1 MPHASPDRRT
11 VAGLP
16 PAVWLVIVAGCTVG
30 LMNFGVRSGF
40 GLFLDPMSAAHGWGR
55 EVFSIAIAVQNLM
68 WGLGQP
74 FAGAIADPLRHR
86 PRTRGRRLPVRRRH
100 GADGGQ
106 FHTACHHRD
115 RRFPDRPW
123 SVGIILCHRPVRH
136 GAQRAGKPGA
146 RGSWASA
153 PPPVL
158 SASSSWC
165 RWDRGSSPPMDG
177 KRL

>member
-74 FAGAIADPLRHR
+74 FAGAIADRYGTARVLVAGGFLYAAGTALMAVSSTPLAI
-86 PRTRGRRLPVRRRH
+86 TVT
-100 GADGGQ
+100 GG
-106 FHTACHHRD
+106 FLIGLGLSGSSFAIALSAMARNV
-115 RRFPDRPW
+115 P
-123 SVGIILCHRPVRH
+123 
-136 GAQRAGKPGA
+136 GKPGA